1 MESKRIGTDSQ
12 NKLSKWTLYSR
23 DAAGQKILTRGSG
36 RVFCLSLGS
45 GRVGLANFPKVDG
58 SGRAGSALKNSGTGR
73 VGSKFGQK
81 NREVGKLFFQKK
93 THFNDISG
101 NHKVFRGEN

>member
-1 MESKRIGTDSQ
+1 MMDVLLG
-12 NKLSKWTLYSR
+12 WAR
-23 DAAGQKILTRGSG
+23 DAAGQKILTHGSG

-58 SGRAGSALKNSGTGR
+58 SGRAGSALKTSGTGR
-73 VGSKFGQK
+73 VGSKFGQNK
-81 NREVGKLFFQKK
+81 REVGKPFFTIKP
-93 THFNDISG
+93 HINDISG